1 MITDTNPSP
10 TMKPT
15 WIALAVLALG
25 LPIHTEGKEDSSQKK
40 KEDLEKQFARKDK
53 DHDKMVSKD
62 EFLKSE
68 KDKPKAEQLFFKKDH
83 DGDRSLTLVEFCSS
97 GEKKKKKK

>member
-1 MITDTNPSP
+1 
-10 TMKPT
+10 
-15 WIALAVLALG
+15 
-25 LPIHTEGKEDSSQKK
+25 
-40 KEDLEKQFARKDK
+40 
-53 DHDKMVSKD
+53 MVSKD

-83 DGDRSLTLVEFCSS
+83 DGDRSLTLVEFCSL